1 MFGCSLSFHSEIKKI
16 KMLLLIAGFG
26 LSLMG
31 SLPPGLIS
39 LTVSQT
45 AIHKNRAAAWALAAG
60 AAFAEFFQA
69 WLAVLFADW
78 FLSHPVAER
87 GFQWAAVPVFFILGI
102 YLLFLAK
109 APSLKNP
116 EVMSSLRKQF
126 GKGLLLSAFNLLAVP
141 YWFVYVGWLR
151 MEGWWKE
158 GMVHTL
164 VFSFGV
170 TMGTLAALGWY
181 VWLGQLILK
190 RSSFMARFANRFIG
204 LIFIGLG
211 CKVLWGLMH

>member
-1 MFGCSLSFHSEIKKI
+1 MFGCSLSFHSEFKKI
-16 KMLLLIAGFG
+16 KMILLAAGFG

-45 AIHKNRAAAWALAAG
+45 AIQRNAHAAWALAAG

-69 WLAVLFADW
+69 WLAVVFADW
-78 FLSHPVAER
+78 FMSHPVAER
-87 GFQWAAVPVFFILGI
+87 GFQWTAMPVFFILGI
-102 YLLFLAK
+102 HLLFFAK

-116 EVMSSLRKQF
+116 EVMSSLRNHF
-126 GKGLLLSAFNLLAVP
+126 GKGLLLSVFNLLAVP

-158 GMVHTL
+158 GTIHTL
-164 VFSFGV
+164 IFSLGV
-170 TMGTLAALGWY
+170 TFGTLAALGLY
-181 VWLGQLILK
+181 VWLGQIILK
-190 RSSFMARFANRFIG
+190 RSSSLARYANRFIG
-204 LIFIGLG
+204 LIFMALG
-211 CKVLWGLMH
+211 CKVLLGLMH

>member
-1 MFGCSLSFHSEIKKI
+1 MV
-16 KMLLLIAGFG
+16 LLAAGFG

-45 AIHKNRAAAWALAAG
+45 AIHRNQRAAWALAAG

-69 WLAVLFADW
+69 WMAVAFADW
-78 FLSHPVAER
+78 FLSHPVAEK
-87 GFQWAAVPVFFILGI
+87 GFQWAAMPVFFVLGI
-102 YLLFLAK
+102 HLMFFAK
-109 APSLKNP
+109 APSIKNP
-116 EVMSSLRKQF
+116 EVLSSLRNQF
-126 GKGLLLSAFNLLAVP
+126 GKGLLLSLFNLLAVP
-141 YWFVYVGWLR
+141 YWFVYVGWLQV
-151 MEGWWKE
+151 EGWWKD
-158 GMVHTL
+158 GTLHTL

-170 TMGTLAALGWY
+170 MLGTMAALGLY

-190 RSSFMARFANRFIG
+190 RSSSLALYANRFIG
-204 LIFIGLG
+204 SIFIALG